1 MQISATGSN
10 LAEDIALADLAEIAG
25 LSPHHF
31 CRAFAQTIGM
41 PPYAWLTAQRIERAK
56 ELMGQRPEM
65 GLTEIALCVGY
76 SSQAAFGTSF
86 RRATGLTPGRW
97 RREMAG

>member
-56 ELMGQRPEM
+56 ELVRSGNLPLKQIAQLSGFTSVQYMTYLFRHSTGQSP
-65 GLTEIALCVGY
+65 A
-76 SSQAAFGTSF
+76 QF
-86 RRATGLTPGRW
+86 RRSFQNR
-97 RREMAG
+97 